1 MNRFLKNK
9 YPLIVSGI
17 LLGAVSGFFYWKFWG
32 CTNGCAIKSVW
43 WRMSLWG
50 SVMGGLLMSMLYD
63 FLNRKKVE

>member
-50 SVMGGLLMSMLYD
+50 AVMGGLLMSMLYD

>member
-1 MNRFLKNK
+1 MNTFLKNK

-50 SVMGGLLMSMLYD
+50 AVMGGLLMSMLYD